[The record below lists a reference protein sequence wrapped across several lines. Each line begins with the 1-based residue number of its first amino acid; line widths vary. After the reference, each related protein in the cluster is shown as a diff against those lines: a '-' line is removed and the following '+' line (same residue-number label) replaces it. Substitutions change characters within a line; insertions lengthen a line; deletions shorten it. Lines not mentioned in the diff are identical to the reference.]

1 MIIDIITIFPEM
13 FAPVVNESI
22 IKRAQA
28 KGLAKI
34 KVHNLR
40 DYTDDPH
47 KKVDAPGY
55 GGGGMLFKPEPLFNA
70 VESILGYKIYP
81 PEKKDKNKRIVLLS
95 PQGKTLKQ
103 ATAKK
108 FLDYERIILLAPRY
122 EGVDERVARHLADE
136 EVSIGDYVLSGAELA
151 AMVFVDCV
159 VRLIPGVVSDKESIK
174 RESFENKLLDFPSYT
189 RPEDFRGLKVPEV
202 LISGNHGKIEKWRQD
217 KALEVTK
224 QKRPDLLKG

>member
-34 KVHNLR
+34 NVHDLR

-55 GGGGMLFKPEPLFNA
+55 GGGGMVFRPEPFFNA
-70 VESILGYKIYP
+70 TESILGYKLYP
-81 PEKKDKNKRIVLLS
+81 PEKKDKNKRIILLS

-108 FLDYERIILLAPRY
+108 FLNYERLILLAPRY
-122 EGVDERVARHLADE
+122 EGVDERVAKYLAE
-136 EVSIGDYVLSGAELA
+136 EEISIGDYVLSGAELA
-151 AMVFVDCV
+151 AMVFIDCI

-174 RESFENKLLDFPSYT
+174 RESFEDKLLDFPSYT
-189 RPEDFRGLKVPEV
+189 RPENFRGLKVPEV
-202 LISGNHGKIEKWRQD
+202 LISGNHGKIEKWRKE

-224 QKRPDLLKG
+224 QKRPDLLKT

>member
-13 FAPVVNESI
+13 FAPVINESI
-22 IKRAQA
+22 IERAQT

-40 DYTDDPH
+40 DYTDDLH
-47 KKVDAPGY
+47 KKVDAPGFG
-55 GGGGMLFKPEPLFNA
+55 GGGGMVFRPEPLFNA
-70 VESILGYKIYP
+70 VEAILGYKIYP
-81 PEKKDKNKRIVLLS
+81 LEKKDKNKRIVLLS

-108 FLDYERIILLAPRY
+108 FLNYERIILLAPRY
-122 EGVDERVARHLADE
+122 EGVDERVARHLAEE

-202 LISGNHGKIEKWRQD
+202 LISGNHSKIEKWRQD

-224 QKRPDLLKG
+224 QKRPDLIA